1 MPRSFMFT
9 KQEIINAALDL
20 TREKGFDS
28 VTARAMGTKLGTS
41 HRPVFSYF
49 DSMEELKEA
58 ILVAAEEIYQ
68 NYLKEDMASGKYPPY
83 KASGMAYIRF
93 AREEKELFKLLF
105 MRDRTNEDKTKQS
118 SEVEMLADLI
128 CKQVNISKER
138 AMLFYLEMWTY
149 VHGIA
154 TMLATNYY
162 DWSEDLASQTL
173 TDMYQGLK
181 FKYEDQN

>member
-20 TREKGFDS
+20 TREQGFGA
-28 VTARAMGTKLGTS
+28 VTARAMGAKLGTS

-49 DSMEELKEA
+49 DSMDELRGA
-58 ILVAAEEIYQ
+58 ILTASEEIYQ
-68 NYLKEDMASGKYPPY
+68 DYLKKEMASEKYPPY

-105 MRDRTNEDKTKQS
+105 MRDRTNEDKNKQRA
-118 SEVEMLADLI
+118 EVEMLSALI
-128 CKQVNISKER
+128 CNQVNIDKER
-138 AMLFYLEMWTY
+138 AKTFYLEMWTY

-162 DWSEDLASQTL
+162 DWSEELCSQTL

-181 FKYEDQN
+181 YKYENK